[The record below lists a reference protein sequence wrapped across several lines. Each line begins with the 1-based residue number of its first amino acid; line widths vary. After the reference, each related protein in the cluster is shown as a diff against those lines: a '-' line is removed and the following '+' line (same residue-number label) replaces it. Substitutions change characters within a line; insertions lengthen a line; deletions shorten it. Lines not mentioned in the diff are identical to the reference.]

1 MIYKILNEV
10 HKEISKIGISKDQ
23 SNRQQGYKYR
33 GIDDVYN
40 ALSPIMAKHGLL
52 ILPEC
57 IDREIVERST
67 SKGGLLFYQR
77 VTVDFDLIA
86 AEDGSTHTIR
96 AYGEAMDSSDK
107 STNKAITSAYKY
119 ALFQIFCIPTESTDA
134 DEHSPEAMP
143 KKDIG
148 KSEAMPKKDI
158 GKSIARVMSCPDLG
172 TLKNAVN
179 NLLQGE
185 DQESNFYKAV
195 VTAASTR
202 KHELGVE
209 E

>member
-52 ILPEC
+52 ILPKC

-134 DEHSPEAMP
+134 DEHSPQALP
-143 KKDIG
+143 
-148 KSEAMPKKDI
+148 SKDI

-185 DQESNFYKAV
+185 DPESNLYKAV